1 MGGCLLKLSSGMEP
15 LPGACQRPV
24 GSCEQQGPGDL
35 EPMLCGCQVGAAEG
49 LSFHVVGGDRTTH
62 VRVGWA
68 LQGAMQCT
76 WPLSR
81 PPGLTPALCSC
92 SLATTTCSGEPGGAI
107 LREWC

>member
-92 SLATTTCSGEPGGAI
+92 SLATTTCSG
-107 LREWC
+107 